1 VQLLKEL
8 QPDDTTNEAKRVK
21 RWRALVLL
29 GAVLL
34 VLSILLGAV
43 ALVLVPR
50 YIAREATRRAREHGI
65 ELELGTL
72 DYGWEWAAISNAK
85 ARLVGVSGVVL
96 RIDQLV
102 VDLDGTSVTR
112 LDFVGLG
119 VEADGSLPA
128 LLLDVSAWTK
138 RFPSAY
144 ALPLSAQK
152 VSVAWRPEAGQA
164 PWLEIDGGTVA
175 TSAAGTVV
183 VAEHTKV
190 AGIDIGRS
198 GTNWTA
204 KQSSVALGLGESEL
218 AKAPLR
224 LDADLSVQ
232 KPRVTVTLAPTA
244 LDRLAGPFAVA
255 LPIQGVTAS
264 STLTLEFPSQEASLP
279 ESGLVKLTLDGWIP
293 PHPPELD
300 GFVFGRTTTVESK
313 LSFAPDGKTLTLSET
328 SVTAGKF
335 VLSGGGTL
343 TREPDALEVALVL
356 NGALPCDALASAA
369 AESRLGRLLGRLS
382 GQKGGRLAK
391 QVVGGTVAVRVTI
404 QGTTKDLAG
413 AKVERTIG
421 IGCGLRPL
429 TLEDLRALGDTL
441 LAADLAKLSAE
452 LEKLTG
458 LPKGTLP
465 VPPPLPS
472 SLPALRPPSFP
483 ILPEF
488 PLLPPPT
495 AKPTAKPPGGGTPRP
510 KSSG

>member
-1 VQLLKEL
+1 
-8 QPDDTTNEAKRVK
+8 VK

-29 GAVLL
+29 GAALAL
-34 VLSILLGAV
+34 VAVLLGAV
-43 ALVLVPR
+43 AFVLVPR
-50 YIAREATRRAREHGI
+50 YITREAIRRAREQGI
-65 ELELGTL
+65 ELELGNL

-85 ARLVGVSGVVL
+85 ARLVGVKGVLL

-102 VDLDGTSVTR
+102 VELDGTNPTR

-128 LLLDVSAWTK
+128 LILDLSAWTK
-138 RFPSAY
+138 RFPTAY
-144 ALPLSAQK
+144 ALPLSARN
-152 VSVAWRPEAGQA
+152 VSVAWRPEAGQI
-164 PWLEIDGGTVA
+164 PWLEIEGATLA
-175 TSAAGTVV
+175 TSPAGSVM

-204 KQSSVALGLGESEL
+204 TQSSVALGLGEAEL
-218 AKAPLR
+218 EKAPLR
-224 LDADLSVQ
+224 LDADLAVP
-232 KPRVTVTLAPTA
+232 KPRVTVALAPIA

-264 STLTLEFPSQEASLP
+264 STLSLDFASREAALP
-279 ESGLVKLTLDGWIP
+279 ESGAVKITLDGWIP

-313 LSFAPDGKTLTLSET
+313 LSFAPDGKTVTLTDST
-328 SVTAGKF
+328 VTAGRF
-335 VLSGGGTL
+335 VLKGGGTL
-343 TREPDALEVALVL
+343 TREPGELKVALAFD
-356 NGALPCDALASAA
+356 GALPCDALAAAA

-382 GQKGGRLAK
+382 GQKGGKLAK
-391 QVVGGTVAVRVTI
+391 QVVGGTVGVRVTI
-404 QGTTKDLAG
+404 QGTTKDISG
-413 AKVERTIG
+413 AKVERAIG

-441 LAADLAKLSAE
+441 LATDLAQLSSE
-452 LEKLTG
+452 LEKMTG

-472 SLPALRPPSFP
+472 GLPALPPP
-483 ILPEF
+483 RLPTLEDF
-488 PLLPPPT
+488 PLFPQRPQEDP
-495 AKPTAKPPGGGTPRP
+495 KGKSPSP
-510 KSSG
+510 KSSR

>member
-1 VQLLKEL
+1 
-8 QPDDTTNEAKRVK
+8 VK
-21 RWRALVLL
+21 RRRALVLL
-29 GAVLL
+29 GAALL
-34 VLSILLGAV
+34 LLGILLGAI

-50 YIAREATRRAREHGI
+50 YITREAIRRAREHGI

-72 DYGWEWAAISNAK
+72 DYGWEWAAISGAK
-85 ARLVGVSGVVL
+85 ARLVGVNGVLL

-102 VDLDGTSVTR
+102 VDLDGMDVTR

-119 VEADGSLPA
+119 VEADGSLAA

-152 VSVAWRPEAGQA
+152 VSVAWRPETGGT
-164 PWLEIDGGTVA
+164 PWLEIDGATVA

-190 AGIDIGRS
+190 AGFDIGRS
-198 GTNWTA
+198 GTTWTA
-204 KQSSVALGLGESEL
+204 KQSSVALGLGEAEL
-218 AKAPLR
+218 DKAPLR
-224 LDADLSVQ
+224 LDADLSVP
-232 KPRVTVTLAPTA
+232 KPRVTATLAPIA
-244 LDRLAGPFAVA
+244 LDRLAGPLAVA
-255 LPIQGVTAS
+255 LPIQGVTTSA
-264 STLTLEFPSQEASLP
+264 TLTLDFPSREASLP

-300 GFVFGRTTTVESK
+300 GFVFGRTTTVDSK
-313 LSFAPDGKTLTLSET
+313 LTFAPDGKTLTLSET
-328 SVTAGKF
+328 NVAAGKF
-335 VLSGGGTL
+335 VLTGGGTL
-343 TREPDALEVALVL
+343 TREPGELKLAIAL

-382 GQKGGRLAK
+382 GQKGGKLAK
-391 QVVGGTVAVRVTI
+391 QVVGGTVAVRVTV

-413 AKVERTIG
+413 AKLERTIG

-429 TLEDLRALGDTL
+429 TLDDLRALGDTL
-441 LAADLAKLSAE
+441 LAADLAKLSSE
-452 LEKLTG
+452 LEKFTG
-458 LPKGTLP
+458 LPQGTLP

-472 SLPALRPPSFP
+472 ALPALPSAFPSFP
-483 ILPEF
+483 QFPRLPA
-488 PLLPPPT
+488 PA
-495 AKPTAKPPGGGTPRP
+495 AKPSEKDGGTPRP